1 MKRNIPIYFDNAI
14 IMSPAESING
24 SSNLNRLKVGV
35 FTKYGNRNGSYI
47 KDDVAEMLINSATQ
61 GDTPVVGFFDPESQ
75 GWASHTGPTLASAYG
90 YVEYFDG
97 WQPFKD
103 TDGIERDYAV
113 FSVVLFTKYFNEAN
127 FVVGQHQ
134 SMELDINSIEGDWA
148 NIGDTEYFV
157 YTKAEIMGLC
167 IIGDHEPCFSVSSFF
182 SKNDDTYKSQYEKFS
197 SLLADL
203 KAKVEEA
210 EKQPTEGGEHQMENV
225 VNPEV
230 NEPTPAQ
237 EFEAE
242 VEQPVNQ
249 EPEAP
254 AAEEFAAEESV
265 AESEQE
271 SAAEEEPA
279 AEPEAEEPAEE
290 PEAEEGEQPAEET
303 AAEEPVADFE
313 VQIAELQNQLN
324 EMTTNYENAQT
335 RIQELE
341 AQITSASETE
351 ATLRN
356 EIATYEAE
364 RTRLEVEQKNALIEQ
379 FATDLT
385 EEEIS
390 PIREEMNNFSLDE
403 LKSKLAICYADKH
416 MAGSADN
423 KVVPLPE
430 PVVDEF
436 ALFMEKYRKN

>member
-14 IMSPAESING
+14 ILSPAEPING
-24 SSNLNRLKVGV
+24 SSGLNRLKVGV

-47 KDDVAEMLINSATQ
+47 TDAVADMMIASATK
-61 GDTPVVGFFDPESQ
+61 GDTPVVGFFDPESKN
-75 GWASHTGPTLASAYG
+75 WASHTGPTLASAYG

-97 WQPFKD
+97 WQKFTD
-103 TDGIERDYAV
+103 TDGYERDYAV

-127 FVVGQHQ
+127 FVVGQNQ
-134 SMELDINSIEGDWA
+134 SMELDINTIEGDWA
-148 NIGDTEYFV
+148 NIGSTEYFV

-182 SKNDDTYKSQYEKFS
+182 SKNDGTYKSQYEKFS

-210 EKQPTEGGEHQMENV
+210 ENQPQGGEHQMEKNV

-237 EFEAE
+237 EFE
-242 VEQPVNQ
+242 VEEPVNQ

-254 AAEEFAAEESV
+254 AAEEAVEEPAAEP
-265 AESEQE
+265 EQE
-271 SAAEEEPA
+271 PAAEEEEPA

-290 PEAEEGEQPAEET
+290 PEGEEAEEAEEP
-303 AAEEPVADFE
+303 AAEEPAVDFE
-313 VQIAELQNQLN
+313 AQIAELQNQLN

-335 RIQELE
+335 RIEQLE

-351 ATLRN
+351 TSLRN

-364 RTRLEVEQKNALIEQ
+364 RARLEVEKKNALIEKYENNV
-379 FATDLT
+379 
-385 EEEIS
+385 EEEVLNDV
-390 PIREEMNNFSLDE
+390 REHLNDYSYNEIE
-403 LKSKLAICYADKH
+403 SKLAISFANKQ

-436 ALFMEKYRKN
+436 ALFMQKYRKN

>member
-1 MKRNIPIYFDNAI
+1 MKRNIPIYFDNAV
-14 IMSPAESING
+14 IMAPAEPING
-24 SSNLNRLKVGV
+24 SSGLNRLKVGV
-35 FTKYGNRNGSYI
+35 FYKYGNRNGSYI
-47 KDDVAEMLINSATQ
+47 KDDVADMLIASATK
-61 GDTPVVGFFDPESQ
+61 GDTPVVGFFDPETK

-97 WQPFKD
+97 WQPF
-103 TDGIERDYAV
+103 TDSDGVERDYAV

-127 FVVGQHQ
+127 FVVGQNQ

-148 NIGDTEYFV
+148 NIGNTEYFV

-182 SKNDDTYKSQYEKFS
+182 AKNDDTYTSQYEKFS

-210 EKQPTEGGEHQMENV
+210 EKQPIEGGEHQMENV

-230 NEPTPAQ
+230 NEPTPAPETFEQ
-237 EFEAE
+237 EPEI
-242 VEQPVNQ
+242 Q

-254 AAEEFAAEESV
+254 AAEPAVEEPAAEP
-265 AESEQE
+265 EQE
-271 SAAEEEPA
+271 PVAEEEPA

-290 PEAEEGEQPAEET
+290 PEGEEGEEPEEP
-303 AAEEPVADFE
+303 AAEEPAVDFE
-313 VQIAELQNQLN
+313 AQIAELQNQLN

-335 RIQELE
+335 RIAELE
-341 AQITSASETE
+341 NQITSASELE
-351 ATLRN
+351 ASLRG

-364 RTRLEVEQKNALIEQ
+364 RARLEVEKKNALIDRY
-379 FATDLT
+379 AN
-385 EEEIS
+385 
-390 PIREEMNNFSLDE
+390 MLDE
-403 LKSKLAICYADKH
+403 EDLEEVRAHLDEYSYTDIESKLAIKFANKQ

-436 ALFMEKYRKN
+436 ALFMQKYRKN

>member
-1 MKRNIPIYFDNAI
+1 MKRNIPIYFDNAVI
-14 IMSPAESING
+14 VSPAEPING
-24 SSNLNRLKVGV
+24 STGLNRLKVGV

-47 KDDVAEMLINSATQ
+47 KDDVAEMMIASATK
-61 GDTPVVGFFDPESQ
+61 GDTPVVGFFDPESKN
-75 GWASHTGPTLASAYG
+75 WASHTGPTLASAYG

-103 TDGIERDYAV
+103 TDGVERDYAV

-127 FVVGQHQ
+127 FVVGQNQ

-210 EKQPTEGGEHQMENV
+210 ENQPQGGEQTMDDNIL
-225 VNPEV
+225 NPEV
-230 NEPTPAQ
+230 NDPTPAPDPAPADPAPVDPPADPAPVDPAPVDPPADP
-237 EFEAE
+237 EPAPEPADPEPAPVDPEPAPADPEPVDPPADPEPAPDFEA
-242 VEQPVNQ
+242 
-249 EPEAP
+249 
-254 AAEEFAAEESV
+254 
-265 AESEQE
+265 
-271 SAAEEEPA
+271 
-279 AEPEAEEPAEE
+279 
-290 PEAEEGEQPAEET
+290 
-303 AAEEPVADFE
+303 
-313 VQIAELQNQLN
+313 QIAELQNQLT
-324 EMTTNYENAQT
+324 EMTTNYENAQNQ
-335 RIQELE
+335 IAELQ

-351 ATLRN
+351 TALRN

-364 RTRLEVEQKNALIEQ
+364 RARLEVEQKQSLIDQ
-379 FATDLT
+379 YATDLT

-390 PIREEMNNFSLDE
+390 PIRDEMNNFSLNE
-403 LKSKLAICYADKH
+403 LESKLAICYANKH

-423 KVVPLPE
+423 KLVPLPE
-430 PVVDEF
+430 PAVDEF
-436 ALFMEKYRKN
+436 ALFMQKYRKN

>member
-14 IMSPAESING
+14 IMSPAEPING
-24 SSNLNRLKVGV
+24 SSGLNRLKVGV
-35 FTKYGNRNGSYI
+35 FTRYGNRNGSYI
-47 KDDVAEMLINSATQ
+47 TEPVADMMIASATK
-61 GDTPVVGFFDPESQ
+61 GDTPVVGFFDPESKN
-75 GWASHTGPTLASAYG
+75 WASHTGPTLASAYG

-103 TDGIERDYAV
+103 TDGVERDYAV

-127 FVVGQHQ
+127 FVVGQNQ

-148 NIGDTEYFV
+148 NIGDKEYFV

-182 SKNDDTYKSQYEKFS
+182 AKNDDTYKSQYEKFS

-210 EKQPTEGGEHQMENV
+210 ENQPTEGGEHQMEIEM
-225 VNPEV
+225 NPEV

-242 VEQPVNQ
+242 IEEPVNQ

-254 AAEEFAAEESV
+254 AAEESVVEEPAAEP
-265 AESEQE
+265 EQE
-271 SAAEEEPA
+271 PVADEEPA

-290 PEAEEGEQPAEET
+290 PEGDEGLVP
-303 AAEEPVADFE
+303 EEPLADDPALHFE
-313 VQIAELQNQLN
+313 EQLAELQNKLN
-324 EMTTNYENAQT
+324 DMTTNYENAQA
-335 RIQELE
+335 RIAELE
-341 AQITSASETE
+341 AQITSASELE
-351 ATLRN
+351 ASLRG

-364 RTRLEVEQKNALIEQ
+364 RARLEVEKKNALIERY
-379 FATDLT
+379 
-385 EEEIS
+385 E
-390 PIREEMNNFSLDE
+390 NNLDE
-403 LKSKLAICYADKH
+403 EDLAEVREHVGDFSYNEIESKLAIKFANKQ

-423 KVVPLPE
+423 KLVPLPE
-430 PVVDEF
+430 PVVNEF

>member
-14 IMSPAESING
+14 ILSPAEPING
-24 SSNLNRLKVGV
+24 STGLNRLKVGV

-47 KDDVAEMLINSATQ
+47 TDEVAEMLISSATH
-61 GDTPVVGFFDPESQ
+61 GDTPVIGFFDPETQ

-103 TDGIERDYAV
+103 TDEVEREYAV

-127 FVVGQHQ
+127 FVVGQNQ

-148 NIGDTEYFV
+148 NIGDQEYFV

-182 SKNDDTYKSQYEKFS
+182 SKNDGEYKSQYEKFS
-197 SLLADL
+197 SILADL

-210 EKQPTEGGEHQMENV
+210 EKQPEGGEHQMENV

-230 NEPTPAQ
+230 NEPTPAP
-237 EFEAE
+237 ETFEE
-242 VEQPVNQ
+242 KEPEIQ

-254 AAEEFAAEESV
+254 AAEEPVAEEPV
-265 AESEQE
+265 AEPEQE
-271 SAAEEEPA
+271 PAAEEEPA

-290 PEAEEGEQPAEET
+290 PDGEEGLVP
-303 AAEEPVADFE
+303 EEPLADDPALHFE
-313 VQIAELQNQLN
+313 AQITELQNKLT
-324 EMTTNYENAQT
+324 EMTTNYENAQA

-351 ATLRN
+351 TSLR
-356 EIATYEAE
+356 EQIATYEAE
-364 RTRLEVEQKNALIEQ
+364 RARLEVENKNSLIEQ
-379 FATDLT
+379 YAADLT

-390 PIREEMNNFSLDE
+390 PIRDEMENISYEELE
-403 LKSKLAICYADKH
+403 SKLAVCYAKKH

-430 PVVDEF
+430 PAVDDF
-436 ALFMEKYRKN
+436 AIFMQKYRKN

>member
-1 MKRNIPIYFDNAI
+1 MKRNIPIYFDNAV
-14 IMSPAESING
+14 IMSPAEPVNG
-24 SSNLNRLKVGV
+24 SSNINRLKVGV

-47 KDDVAEMLINSATQ
+47 KDDVAQMLIDSATR
-61 GDTPVVGFFDPESQ
+61 GDTPVVGFFDPDSQ

-97 WQPFKD
+97 WQPFQD
-103 TDGIERDYAV
+103 TDGETRDYAV
-113 FSVVLFTKYFNEAN
+113 FSVVLFTRYFNEAN
-127 FVVGQHQ
+127 FVVGQNQ

-182 SKNDDTYKSQYEKFS
+182 SKKDDTYKSQYEKFS

-210 EKQPTEGGEHQMENV
+210 ENQPKGGEHQMENV

-230 NEPTPAQ
+230 NDPTPAQ
-237 EFEAE
+237 EFEAPAAE
-242 VEQPVNQ
+242 EPVNQ

-254 AAEEFAAEESV
+254 AAEPAAEEPA
-265 AESEQE
+265 AEPEQE
-271 SAAEEEPA
+271 PAAEEPA
-279 AEPEAEEPAEE
+279 AEPEAEEPAAE
-290 PEAEEGEQPAEET
+290 PEGEQGEEPAEEP
-303 AAEEPVADFE
+303 AAEENAPAADFE
-313 VQIAELQNQLN
+313 AQIAELQNQLN
-324 EMTTNYENAQT
+324 EMTTNYENAQNQ
-335 RIQELE
+335 IAELQ

-351 ATLRN
+351 TALRN

-364 RTRLEVEQKNALIEQ
+364 RARLEVEQKTSLIDQ
-379 FATDLT
+379 YATELT

-390 PIREEMNNFSLDE
+390 PIREEMNNFSLSE
-403 LKSKLAICYADKH
+403 LESKLAVCYAKKH

>member
-1 MKRNIPIYFDNAI
+1 MKRNIPIYFDNVV
-14 IMSPAESING
+14 IMSPAEPING
-24 SSNLNRLKVGV
+24 TSGLNRLKVGV

-47 KDDVAEMLINSATQ
+47 KDDIAEMLIQSAIK
-61 GDTPVVGFFDPESQ
+61 GDTPVVGFFDPESKS
-75 GWASHTGPTLASAYG
+75 WAGHTGPTLASAYG

-97 WQPFKD
+97 WQPFTD
-103 TDGIERDYAV
+103 TDGVEREYAV

-127 FVVGQHQ
+127 FVVGQNQ

-210 EKQPTEGGEHQMENV
+210 ENQPQGGEQKMDDNILQ
-225 VNPEV
+225 NPEV
-230 NEPTPAQ
+230 NDPTPAPDPAPADPAPVDPPADPAQ
-237 EFEAE
+237 VDPAPVDSPADPEPAPEPAPADPELVNPPADPEPAPDFEA
-242 VEQPVNQ
+242 
-249 EPEAP
+249 
-254 AAEEFAAEESV
+254 
-265 AESEQE
+265 
-271 SAAEEEPA
+271 
-279 AEPEAEEPAEE
+279 
-290 PEAEEGEQPAEET
+290 
-303 AAEEPVADFE
+303 
-313 VQIAELQNQLN
+313 QIAELQNQLT

-335 RIQELE
+335 RIAELE

-351 ATLRN
+351 TSLRN

-364 RTRLEVEQKNALIEQ
+364 RTRLEVENKNSLIEQ
-379 FATDLT
+379 YAADLT

-390 PIREEMNNFSLDE
+390 PIREEMNNFSVEE
-403 LKSKLAICYADKH
+403 LESKLAVCYAKKH

-436 ALFMEKYRKN
+436 AVFM

>member
-14 IMSPAESING
+14 IMSPAEPING
-24 SSNLNRLKVGV
+24 SSGLNRLKVGV

-47 KDDVAEMLINSATQ
+47 TDSVADMMIASATK
-61 GDTPVVGFFDPESQ
+61 GDTPVVGFFDPESKN
-75 GWASHTGPTLASAYG
+75 WASHTGPTLASAYG

-97 WQPFKD
+97 WQAFTD
-103 TDGIERDYAV
+103 TDGTQRDYAV

-127 FVVGQHQ
+127 FVVGQNQ

-148 NIGDTEYFV
+148 NIGDQEYFV

-182 SKNDDTYKSQYEKFS
+182 AKKDETYKSQYEKFS

-210 EKQPTEGGEHQMENV
+210 ENQPNEGGEHQMEIEM
-225 VNPEV
+225 NPEV

-237 EFEAE
+237 EFENE
-242 VEQPVNQ
+242 EPVNQ

-254 AAEEFAAEESV
+254 AADEFAAEEPA
-265 AESEQE
+265 AEPEQE
-271 SAAEEEPA
+271 PVAEEEPA

-290 PEAEEGEQPAEET
+290 PEGEEAEEAEEP
-303 AAEEPVADFE
+303 AAEESAVDFE
-313 VQIAELQNQLN
+313 AQIAELQNQLT

-335 RIQELE
+335 RIAELE

-351 ATLRN
+351 ASLRG

-364 RTRLEVEQKNALIEQ
+364 RARLEVEKKNALIERY
-379 FATDLT
+379 
-385 EEEIS
+385 E
-390 PIREEMNNFSLDE
+390 NNLDE
-403 LKSKLAICYADKH
+403 EDLAEVREHVSDFSYNEIESKLAIKFANKQ

-423 KVVPLPE
+423 KLVPLPE
-430 PVVDEF
+430 PVVNEF

>member
-14 IMSPAESING
+14 IMSPAEPING
-24 SSNLNRLKVGV
+24 SSGLNRLKVGV

-47 KDDVAEMLINSATQ
+47 KDDVAEMMIASAIK
-61 GDTPVVGFFDPESQ
+61 GDTPVVGFFDPETKN
-75 GWASHTGPTLASAYG
+75 WASHTGPTLASAYG

-97 WQPFKD
+97 WQPFQD
-103 TDGIERDYAV
+103 TDGVEREYAV

-127 FVVGQHQ
+127 FVVGQNQ

-148 NIGDTEYFV
+148 NIGDQEYFV

-182 SKNDDTYKSQYEKFS
+182 AKKDETYKSQYEKFS

-210 EKQPTEGGEHQMENV
+210 EKQPIEGGEHQMEIEM
-225 VNPEV
+225 NPEV

-242 VEQPVNQ
+242 EPVNQ

-254 AAEEFAAEESV
+254 AAEEFAAEEPAAEPEQEEV
-265 AESEQE
+265 AEEE
-271 SAAEEEPA
+271 KPAEEFEAAEEPEGEEGADPEEPA
-279 AEPEAEEPAEE
+279 AEEPA
-290 PEAEEGEQPAEET
+290 
-303 AAEEPVADFE
+303 VDFE
-313 VQIAELQNQLN
+313 AQIAELQNQLT

-335 RIQELE
+335 RIAELE

-351 ATLRN
+351 ASLRS
-356 EIATYEAE
+356 EIATYAAE
-364 RTRLEVEQKNALIEQ
+364 RARLEVEKKNALIDRY
-379 FATDLT
+379 AK
-385 EEEIS
+385 
-390 PIREEMNNFSLDE
+390 NLDE
-403 LKSKLAICYADKH
+403 EDLADVREHINEYSYDEIESKLAIKFANKQ

-436 ALFMEKYRKN
+436 AVLMEKYRKN

>member
-14 IMSPAESING
+14 ILSPAEPING
-24 SSNLNRLKVGV
+24 SSGLNRLKVGV

-47 KDDVAEMLINSATQ
+47 TDSVADMMIASATK
-61 GDTPVVGFFDPESQ
+61 GDTPVVGFFDPESKN
-75 GWASHTGPTLASAYG
+75 WASHTGPTLASAYG

-97 WQPFKD
+97 WQTFTD
-103 TDGIERDYAV
+103 TDGMQRDYAV

-127 FVVGQHQ
+127 FVVGQNQ

-148 NIGDTEYFV
+148 NIGDQEYFV

-182 SKNDDTYKSQYEKFS
+182 AKKDDDYKSQYEKFS

-210 EKQPTEGGEHQMENV
+210 EKQPNEGGEHDMEIEM
-225 VNPEV
+225 NPEV

-237 EFEAE
+237 EFENE
-242 VEQPVNQ
+242 EPVNQ

-254 AAEEFAAEESV
+254 AAEEFAAEEPA
-265 AESEQE
+265 AEPEQE
-271 SAAEEEPA
+271 PVAEEEPA
-279 AEPEAEEPAEE
+279 AEPEAEETAEE
-290 PEAEEGEQPAEET
+290 PEVEESEEAEEVPAEES
-303 AAEEPVADFE
+303 VDFE
-313 VQIAELQNQLN
+313 AQIAELQNQLT
-324 EMTTNYENAQT
+324 EMTTNYENAQS
-335 RIQELE
+335 RIAELE
-341 AQITSASETE
+341 AQITSASELE
-351 ATLRN
+351 ASLRG
-356 EIATYEAE
+356 EIATYAAE
-364 RTRLEVEQKNALIEQ
+364 RARLEVEKKNALIDRY
-379 FATDLT
+379 AA
-385 EEEIS
+385 
-390 PIREEMNNFSLDE
+390 NLDE
-403 LKSKLAICYADKH
+403 EDLVEVREHINDYTYDEIESKLAIKFANKQ

-436 ALFMEKYRKN
+436 ALFMQKYRKN

>member
-1 MKRNIPIYFDNAI
+1 MKRNIPIYFDNAV
-14 IMSPAESING
+14 IMSPVEPING

-47 KDDVAEMLINSATQ
+47 KDDVAEMMIASATK

-103 TDGIERDYAV
+103 TDGVERDYAV

-127 FVVGQHQ
+127 FIVGQNQ

-210 EKQPTEGGEHQMENV
+210 ENQPNQGGEHQMENEM
-225 VNPEV
+225 NPEV

-242 VEQPVNQ
+242 VEQSVNQ

-254 AAEEFAAEESV
+254 AAEEFAAEEPV
-265 AESEQE
+265 AEPAQE
-271 SAAEEEPA
+271 PAAEEEPA
-279 AEPEAEEPAEE
+279 AEPAVEEPAEE
-290 PEAEEGEQPAEET
+290 PEEP
-303 AAEEPVADFE
+303 AAEEAAVDFE
-313 VQIAELQNQLN
+313 AQIAELQNQLT
-324 EMTTNYENAQT
+324 EMTTNYENAQN
-335 RIQELE
+335 RIAELE

-351 ATLRN
+351 ASLRE

-364 RTRLEVEQKNALIEQ
+364 RTRLEVEQRNALVERY
-379 FATDLT
+379 ANVLT

-390 PIREEMNNFSLDE
+390 PIREEMNNFSLQE
-403 LKSKLAICYADKH
+403 LESKLAICYANKH

>member
-47 KDDVAEMLINSATQ
+47 KDDVAEMLINSATR

-103 TDGIERDYAV
+103 TDGVERDYAV
-113 FSVVLFTKYFNEAN
+113 FSVVLFTRYFNEAN

-210 EKQPTEGGEHQMENV
+210 KKQPTEGGEHQMENV

-230 NEPTPAQ
+230 NEPTPVQ
-237 EFEAE
+237 EE
-242 VEQPVNQ
+242 PVNQ
-249 EPEAP
+249 EPVAPVEP
-254 AAEEFAAEESV
+254 AAE
-265 AESEQE
+265 
-271 SAAEEEPA
+271 SAAEPA
-279 AEPEAEEPAEE
+279 AEPAEDVAADEPAAEPVEPAAEPAEPAATE
-290 PEAEEGEQPAEET
+290 PEP
-303 AAEEPVADFE
+303 AAEPAPDFE
-313 VQIAELQNQLN
+313 ARIAELESQLN

-416 MAGSADN
+416 MAGSVDN

>member
-1 MKRNIPIYFDNAI
+1 
-14 IMSPAESING
+14 
-24 SSNLNRLKVGV
+24 
-35 FTKYGNRNGSYI
+35 
-47 KDDVAEMLINSATQ
+47 
-61 GDTPVVGFFDPESQ
+61 
-75 GWASHTGPTLASAYG
+75 
-90 YVEYFDG
+90 
-97 WQPFKD
+97 
-103 TDGIERDYAV
+103 
-113 FSVVLFTKYFNEAN
+113 
-127 FVVGQHQ
+127 
-134 SMELDINSIEGDWA
+134 
-148 NIGDTEYFV
+148 
-157 YTKAEIMGLC
+157 
-167 IIGDHEPCFSVSSFF
+167 
-182 SKNDDTYKSQYEKFS
+182 
-197 SLLADL
+197 
-203 KAKVEEA
+203 
-210 EKQPTEGGEHQMENV
+210 MENV

-254 AAEEFAAEESV
+254 AA
-265 AESEQE
+265 
-271 SAAEEEPA
+271 
-279 AEPEAEEPAEE
+279 
-290 PEAEEGEQPAEET
+290 
-303 AAEEPVADFE
+303 AEEPVAEEETTIEEEAAAEPEESAVEEVVESDGVEPEQAADEPAVDFE
-313 VQIAELQNQLN
+313 AQIAELQSQLN

-416 MAGSADN
+416 MAGSVDN

>member
-14 IMSPAESING
+14 IMSPAEPING
-24 SSNLNRLKVGV
+24 SSGLNRLKVGV

-47 KDDVAEMLINSATQ
+47 KDDVAEMMIASATK
-61 GDTPVVGFFDPESQ
+61 GDTPVVGFFDPESK

-103 TDGIERDYAV
+103 TDGVERDYAV
-113 FSVVLFTKYFNEAN
+113 FSVVLFTKYFDEAN
-127 FVVGQHQ
+127 FVVGQNQ

-148 NIGDTEYFV
+148 NIGNTEYFV

-210 EKQPTEGGEHQMENV
+210 ENQPIEGGEHQMENV

-237 EFEAE
+237 EI
-242 VEQPVNQ
+242 EQIEEPANQ

-254 AAEEFAAEESV
+254 AAEGLVPELPLVDPEEE
-265 AESEQE
+265 ADEEPASEEPVEEPAQ
-271 SAAEEEPA
+271 EEPA
-279 AEPEAEEPAEE
+279 AEPEGEEPAAEEPA
-290 PEAEEGEQPAEET
+290 
-303 AAEEPVADFE
+303 VDFE
-313 VQIAELQNQLN
+313 AQIAELQNQLT

-335 RIQELE
+335 RIAELE
-341 AQITSASETE
+341 TQITSASETE
-351 ATLRN
+351 ATLRA

-364 RTRLEVEQKNALIEQ
+364 RARLEVENKNSLIEQ
-379 FATDLT
+379 YSNDLT

-390 PIREEMNNFSLDE
+390 PIREEMSNFSLEE
-403 LKSKLAICYADKH
+403 LESKLAVCYAKKH

-436 ALFMEKYRKN
+436 AIFMEKYRKN

>member
-1 MKRNIPIYFDNAI
+1 MKRNIPIYFDNAVI
-14 IMSPAESING
+14 ISPAEPIQG
-24 SSNLNRLKVGV
+24 SSGLNRLKVGV

-47 KDDVAEMLINSATQ
+47 KDDVADMLINSATK
-61 GDTPVVGFFDPESQ
+61 GDTPVVGFFDPESK

-103 TDGIERDYAV
+103 TDGVERDYAV
-113 FSVVLFTKYFNEAN
+113 FSVVLFTKYFDEAN
-127 FVVGQHQ
+127 FVVGQNQ

-148 NIGDTEYFV
+148 NIGEQEYFV

-210 EKQPTEGGEHQMENV
+210 ENQPQGGEQKMDDNILQ
-225 VNPEV
+225 NPEV
-230 NEPTPAQ
+230 NDPTPA
-237 EFEAE
+237 
-242 VEQPVNQ
+242 PD
-249 EPEAP
+249 PAP
-254 AAEEFAAEESV
+254 ADPAPVDPPADPAPV
-265 AESEQE
+265 DPAPVDPP
-271 SAAEEEPA
+271 ADPEPA
-279 AEPEAEEPAEE
+279 PEPAD
-290 PEAEEGEQPAEET
+290 P
-303 AAEEPVADFE
+303 EPVADPEPAPADPEPVDPPADPEPAPDFE
-313 VQIAELQNQLN
+313 AQIAELQNQLT

-351 ATLRN
+351 TSLR
-356 EIATYEAE
+356 EQIATYEAE
-364 RTRLEVEQKNALIEQ
+364 RTRLEVEKKNSLIEQ
-379 FATDLT
+379 YATDLT

-390 PIREEMNNFSLDE
+390 PIREEMNNFSYEE
-403 LKSKLAICYADKH
+403 LESKLAVCYAKKH

-436 ALFMEKYRKN
+436 ALFMQKYRKN

>member
-1 MKRNIPIYFDNAI
+1 MKRNIPIYFDNAV
-14 IMSPAESING
+14 IMAPAEPING
-24 SSNLNRLKVGV
+24 SSGLNRLKVGV
-35 FTKYGNRNGSYI
+35 FYKYGNRNGSYI
-47 KDDVAEMLINSATQ
+47 KDDVADMLIASATK
-61 GDTPVVGFFDPESQ
+61 GDTPVVGFFDPETK

-97 WQPFKD
+97 WQPF
-103 TDGIERDYAV
+103 TDSDGVERDYAV

-127 FVVGQHQ
+127 FVVGQNQ

-148 NIGDTEYFV
+148 NIGNTEYFV

-210 EKQPTEGGEHQMENV
+210 ENQPQGGEQKMDDNIL
-225 VNPEV
+225 NPEV
-230 NEPTPAQ
+230 NDPTPA
-237 EFEAE
+237 
-242 VEQPVNQ
+242 PD
-249 EPEAP
+249 PAP
-254 AAEEFAAEESV
+254 ADPAPVDPPADPAPVDPAPVDPPADPEPAPEPADPAPV
-265 AESEQE
+265 ADPEPAPADPEPVDPP
-271 SAAEEEPA
+271 ADPEPA
-279 AEPEAEEPAEE
+279 A
-290 PEAEEGEQPAEET
+290 
-303 AAEEPVADFE
+303 DFE
-313 VQIAELQNQLN
+313 AQIAELQNQLN
-324 EMTTNYENAQT
+324 EMTTNYENAQNQ
-335 RIQELE
+335 IAELQ

-351 ATLRN
+351 TALRN

-364 RTRLEVEQKNALIEQ
+364 RARLEVEQKTSLIDQ
-379 FATDLT
+379 YATELT

-390 PIREEMNNFSLDE
+390 PIRDEMSNFSLEE
-403 LKSKLAICYADKH
+403 LESKLAVCYAKKH
-416 MAGSADN
+416 MAGSVDN

>member
-1 MKRNIPIYFDNAI
+1 MKRNIPIYFDNAV
-14 IMSPAESING
+14 IMSPAEPING
-24 SSNLNRLKVGV
+24 SSGLNRLKVGV

-47 KDDVAEMLINSATQ
+47 KDNVADMMINSAIK
-61 GDTPVVGFFDPESQ
+61 GDTPVVGFFDPETK

-90 YVEYFDG
+90 YVENFDG
-97 WQPFKD
+97 WEPFTDKD
-103 TDGIERDYAV
+103 GETRDYAV
-113 FSVVLFTKYFNEAN
+113 FSVVLFTKYFDEAN
-127 FVVGQHQ
+127 FIVGQNQ

-148 NIGDTEYFV
+148 NIGDQEYFV

-182 SKNDDTYKSQYEKFS
+182 SKNDETYKSQYEKFS

-210 EKQPTEGGEHQMENV
+210 ENQPNQGGEHTMENN

-254 AAEEFAAEESV
+254 AAEEFAAEEPA
-265 AESEQE
+265 AEPEQE
-271 SAAEEEPA
+271 PAAEEEPA

-290 PEAEEGEQPAEET
+290 PENEEPAE
-303 AAEEPVADFE
+303 AEEPQVDFE
-313 VQIAELQNQLN
+313 AQIADLQNQLN
-324 EMTTNYENAQT
+324 EMTTNYENAQN
-335 RIQELE
+335 RIAELE

-351 ATLRN
+351 ASLRE

-364 RTRLEVEQKNALIEQ
+364 RTRLEVEQKNSLIEQ
-379 FATDLT
+379 YATDLT

-403 LKSKLAICYADKH
+403 LEGKLAVCYAKKH

-423 KVVPLPE
+423 KAVPLPE

>member
-1 MKRNIPIYFDNAI
+1 MKRNIPIYFDNAV
-14 IMSPAESING
+14 IMSPAEPING

-47 KDDVAEMLINSATQ
+47 TDQVADMLIESATK
-61 GDTPVVGFFDPESQ
+61 GDTPVVGFFDPESK

-97 WQPFKD
+97 WQPFQDKD
-103 TDGIERDYAV
+103 GQTRDYAV
-113 FSVVLFTKYFNEAN
+113 FSVVLFTRYFNEAN
-127 FVVGQHQ
+127 FVIGQNQ

-148 NIGDTEYFV
+148 DIGGKEYFV

-167 IIGDHEPCFSVSSFF
+167 IIGNHEPCFSVSSFF
-182 SKNDDTYKSQYEKFS
+182 SKNDDTYKSQYEKYS

-203 KAKVEEA
+203 KAKIEEA
-210 EKQPTEGGEHQMENV
+210 EEQPIEGGEHQMENEM
-225 VNPEV
+225 NPEV

-237 EFEAE
+237 
-242 VEQPVNQ
+242 VEGPVSQ
-249 EPEAP
+249 
-254 AAEEFAAEESV
+254 
-265 AESEQE
+265 
-271 SAAEEEPA
+271 EPA
-279 AEPEAEEPAEE
+279 AEFEQEATDTVTTQEPAADESKETEAANDTFENNEE
-290 PEAEEGEQPAEET
+290 SANEET
-303 AAEEPVADFE
+303 ADATEDTTNAEEETPAPDFE
-313 VQIAELQNQLN
+313 AQIAELQSQLT

-335 RIQELE
+335 RIAELE

-351 ATLRN
+351 ASLRS

-364 RTRLEVEQKNALIEQ
+364 RARLEVEKKNALIERY
-379 FATDLT
+379 AENLAEEDLADV
-385 EEEIS
+385 
-390 PIREEMNNFSLDE
+390 REHVKDYSYNDIE
-403 LKSKLAICYADKH
+403 SKLAITFANKQ

-436 ALFMEKYRKN
+436 ALFMQKYRKN

>member
-14 IMSPAESING
+14 IMSPAEPING
-24 SSNLNRLKVGV
+24 SSGLNRLKVGV

-47 KDDVAEMLINSATQ
+47 KDDVAEMMIASATR
-61 GDTPVVGFFDPESQ
+61 GDTPVVGFFDPESK

-103 TDGIERDYAV
+103 TDGVERDYAV
-113 FSVVLFTKYFNEAN
+113 FSVVLFTKYFDEAN
-127 FVVGQHQ
+127 FVVGQNQ

-182 SKNDDTYKSQYEKFS
+182 SKNDDSYKSQYEKFS

-210 EKQPTEGGEHQMENV
+210 ENQPNEGGEHQMEIEM
-225 VNPEV
+225 NPEV

-237 EFEAE
+237 EFENE
-242 VEQPVNQ
+242 EPVNQ

-254 AAEEFAAEESV
+254 AAEEFAAEEPV
-265 AESEQE
+265 AEPEQE
-271 SAAEEEPA
+271 AAAEEEPA

-290 PEAEEGEQPAEET
+290 PEEEQGLVP
-303 AAEEPVADFE
+303 EEPLVEVSTTDFE
-313 VQIAELQNQLN
+313 AQIAELQNQLN

-335 RIQELE
+335 RIAELE

-351 ATLRN
+351 ATLRA

-364 RTRLEVEQKNALIEQ
+364 RARLEVENKNSLIEQ
-379 FATDLT
+379 YATDLT

-390 PIREEMNNFSLDE
+390 PIRDEMNNFSYEE
-403 LKSKLAICYADKH
+403 LESKLAICYAKKH

-436 ALFMEKYRKN
+436 ALFMQKYRKN

>member
-14 IMSPAESING
+14 ILSPAEPIEG
-24 SSNLNRLKVGV
+24 SSGLNRLKVGV

-47 KDDVAEMLINSATQ
+47 TDAVADMMIASATK
-61 GDTPVVGFFDPESQ
+61 GDTPVVGFFDPESKN
-75 GWASHTGPTLASAYG
+75 WASHTGPTLASAYG

-97 WQPFKD
+97 WQAFTD
-103 TDGIERDYAV
+103 TDGTQRDYAV

-127 FVVGQHQ
+127 FVVGQNQ

-148 NIGDTEYFV
+148 NIGSTEYFV

-182 SKNDDTYKSQYEKFS
+182 AKNDDTYKSQYEKFS

-210 EKQPTEGGEHQMENV
+210 ENQPQGGEHQMENV

-237 EFEAE
+237 EFENE
-242 VEQPVNQ
+242 EPVNQ

-254 AAEEFAAEESV
+254 AAEEFAAEEPA
-265 AESEQE
+265 AEPEQE
-271 SAAEEEPA
+271 PAAEEEPA

-290 PEAEEGEQPAEET
+290 PEGEEAEEAEEP
-303 AAEEPVADFE
+303 AAEEPAVDFE
-313 VQIAELQNQLN
+313 AQIAELQNQLN

-335 RIQELE
+335 RIAELE

-351 ATLRN
+351 NTLRA

-364 RTRLEVEQKNALIEQ
+364 RARLEVEKKNALIEKYENNV
-379 FATDLT
+379 
-385 EEEIS
+385 EEEVLNDV
-390 PIREEMNNFSLDE
+390 REHLNDYSYNEIE
-403 LKSKLAICYADKH
+403 SKLAISFANKQ

-436 ALFMEKYRKN
+436 ALFMQKYRKN

>member
-24 SSNLNRLKVGV
+24 SSGLNRLKVGV
-35 FTKYGNRNGSYI
+35 FTRYGNRNGSYI
-47 KDDVAEMLINSATQ
+47 TEPVADMMIASATK
-61 GDTPVVGFFDPESQ
+61 GDTPVVGFFDPESKN
-75 GWASHTGPTLASAYG
+75 WASHTGPTLASAYG

-97 WQPFKD
+97 WQPFTD
-103 TDGIERDYAV
+103 TDGVERDYAV

-127 FVVGQHQ
+127 FVVGQNQ

-148 NIGDTEYFV
+148 NIGDKEYFV

-182 SKNDDTYKSQYEKFS
+182 AKNDDTYKSQYEKFS

-210 EKQPTEGGEHQMENV
+210 EKQPIKGGEHQMEIEM
-225 VNPEV
+225 NPEV

-237 EFEAE
+237 EFENE
-242 VEQPVNQ
+242 EPVNQ

-254 AAEEFAAEESV
+254 AAEEFAAEEPV
-265 AESEQE
+265 AEE
-271 SAAEEEPA
+271 AEEEAVAEEPA

-290 PEAEEGEQPAEET
+290 PEGEEAEEAEEP
-303 AAEEPVADFE
+303 AAEEPVVDFE
-313 VQIAELQNQLN
+313 AQIAELQNQLN

-335 RIQELE
+335 RIAELE
-341 AQITSASETE
+341 AQITSASELETS
-351 ATLRN
+351 LRG

-364 RTRLEVEQKNALIEQ
+364 RARLEVEKKNALIERY
-379 FATDLT
+379 ANNL
-385 EEEIS
+385 EEEDLADV
-390 PIREEMNNFSLDE
+390 REHINDYSYDE
-403 LKSKLAICYADKH
+403 IESKLAIKFANKQ

-436 ALFMEKYRKN
+436 AVFMSKYRKN

>member
-14 IMSPAESING
+14 IMSPAEPING
-24 SSNLNRLKVGV
+24 SSGLNRLKVGV

-47 KDDVAEMLINSATQ
+47 KDDVAEMMIASATK
-61 GDTPVVGFFDPESQ
+61 GDTPVVGFFDPESKN
-75 GWASHTGPTLASAYG
+75 WASHTGPTLASAYG

-97 WQPFKD
+97 WQPFQD
-103 TDGIERDYAV
+103 TDGVEREYAV

-127 FVVGQHQ
+127 FVVGQNQ

-148 NIGDTEYFV
+148 NIGDQEYFV

-182 SKNDDTYKSQYEKFS
+182 AKKDETYKSQYEKFS

-210 EKQPTEGGEHQMENV
+210 EKQPIEGGEHQMEIEM
-225 VNPEV
+225 NPEV

-237 EFEAE
+237 EFVNEE
-242 VEQPVNQ
+242 PVNQ

-254 AAEEFAAEESV
+254 AAEEAAAVEETAAEP
-265 AESEQE
+265 EQE
-271 SAAEEEPA
+271 AAAEEEPA
-279 AEPEAEEPAEE
+279 AEPEAEETAEE
-290 PEAEEGEQPAEET
+290 PEGEEGLVP
-303 AAEEPVADFE
+303 EEPLADDPALHFE
-313 VQIAELQNQLN
+313 AQITDLQNQLT

-335 RIQELE
+335 RIAELE

-351 ATLRN
+351 ATLRA

-364 RTRLEVEQKNALIEQ
+364 RARLEVENKNSLIEQ
-379 FATDLT
+379 YATDLT

-390 PIREEMNNFSLDE
+390 PIRENMENFSYEE
-403 LKSKLAICYADKH
+403 LESKLAICYANKH

-436 ALFMEKYRKN
+436 ALFMQKYRKN